1 VINFRYH
8 VVSLTAV
15 FLALAIGLVV
25 GTAALN
31 GPVADSLNNRVN
43 ALTKQNQA
51 YREQVSQL
59 ESEAGKQEQF
69 ANESA
74 QFMLQ
79 NKLAG
84 QRVLVLAMQQTK
96 SSVDGVVHMLNL
108 AGAKVTGQVEIEDK
122 FTDPASNETL
132 LDLAHSTPLPASI
145 TNTPLNS
152 NGVET
157 SSFLLASVLLDHNPA
172 ITPDAMKTV
181 ITAYKE
187 ANFIVPTGDL
197 AGPAQAVVF
206 VAAPPY
212 TDREAGNKNTNV
224 VTIAD
229 QFDKVGQFS
238 KVPTVVA
245 ASRAAGAGNLVA
257 AVRNDPAMSKTV
269 STVDN
274 VDTPDGQI
282 AAALA
287 LVEQLLTKKAG
298 HYGLAGGATSML
310 PKSPSQ

>member
-51 YREQVSQL
+51 YREQVNQL

-69 ANESA
+69 ANEAA

-79 NKLAG
+79 NKLVG
-84 QRVLVLAMQQTK
+84 QRVLVLTMQQTK
-96 SSVDGVVHMLNL
+96 SSVDGVVRMLNL

-122 FTDPASNETL
+122 FTDPAAKDTL
-132 LDLAHSTPLPASI
+132 LDLAHSTPVPASI

-157 SSFLLASVLLDHNPA
+157 ASFLLASVLLDHNPPIA
-172 ITPDAMKTV
+172 PDAMKTV
-181 ITAYKE
+181 ITAYKD
-187 ANFIVPTGDL
+187 AGFIVPTGDL
-197 AGPAQAVVF
+197 AVPAQAVVF

-212 TDREAGNKNTNV
+212 TDREAVNKNTNV
-224 VTIAD
+224 VTITD
-229 QFDKVGQFS
+229 QFDKVG
-238 KVPTVVA
+238 PTVVA
-245 ASRAAGAGNLVA
+245 ASRAAGTGNLVA
-257 AVRNDPAMSKTV
+257 AVRGDPTMSKTV

-287 LVEQLLTKKAG
+287 LVEQVLTKKAG

-310 PKSPSQ
+310 PKSPQ